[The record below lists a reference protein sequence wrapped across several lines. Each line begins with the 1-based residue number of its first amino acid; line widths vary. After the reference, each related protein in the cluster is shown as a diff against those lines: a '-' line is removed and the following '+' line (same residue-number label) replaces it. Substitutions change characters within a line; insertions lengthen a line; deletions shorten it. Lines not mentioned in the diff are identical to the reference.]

1 MKGVSKNDKGRS
13 GKNCGRTVK
22 RRPTLAF
29 KRNHTAVLAG
39 IQRKAG
45 GVL

>member
-22 RRPTLAF
+22 RRPNLAF
-29 KRNHTAVLAG
+29 KRNHLAVLAAVS
-39 IQRKAG
+39 RKAG
-45 GVL
+45 GLI